1 MNLHE
6 RSLSVLA
13 CKYVD
18 EVVIGAPSIITRDIV
33 STFNVSQ
40 VVRGSVS
47 EMSGVRSPD
56 EVRILSRNIGLERFS
71 IPDKLSCWS
80 KAIFVGMKL
89 FRVIMDLA

>member
-18 EVVIGAPSIITRDIV
+18 EVVIGSPMVISRDV
-33 STFNVSQ
+33 VTTFNISV

-47 EMSGVRSPD
+47 ETSSVRQLDAVSVRDGWKGRCARGRRVRNGVWK
-56 EVRILSRNIGLERFS
+56 G
-71 IPDKLSCWS
+71 
-80 KAIFVGMKL
+80 
-89 FRVIMDLA
+89 